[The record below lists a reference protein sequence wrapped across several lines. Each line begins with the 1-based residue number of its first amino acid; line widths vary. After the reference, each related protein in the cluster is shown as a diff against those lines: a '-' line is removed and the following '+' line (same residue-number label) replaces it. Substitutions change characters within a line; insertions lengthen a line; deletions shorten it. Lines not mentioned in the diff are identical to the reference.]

1 MSQCRDIE
9 SINKEFKLKKVQIEG
24 LGEVT
29 FKKSSRAKYIRLR
42 VEPFKGVVVTVPTY
56 LNYEFGINAVMGKY
70 EWLSARLQ
78 EVNQKEKE
86 LQFAEDSFPMQLKFY
101 SIEIRRTEEPTPK
114 RKFKNGVAFLCIPD
128 GWSFTSSDAQ
138 EFISESVNKVLRQEA
153 KIYLTDRVQ
162 HFSAFHQLSIGKV
175 TIRDTKTR
183 WGSCSY
189 QNNISLSLHLMKLPD
204 HLIDY
209 VVLHEL
215 AHTKEKNHQKPF
227 WTLLEVLC
235 NGNAK
240 KWDKELKNYNHLILR

>member
-1 MSQCRDIE
+1 M
-9 SINKEFKLKKVQIEG
+9 KKVQIEG

-29 FKKSSRAKYIRLR
+29 FKKSSKAKYIRLR

-78 EVNQKEKE
+78 EVSQKERE
-86 LQFAEDSFPMQLKFY
+86 LEYAEHSFPMQLKFY
-101 SIEIRRTEEPTPK
+101 TIQVQRTTDTTPK
-114 RKFKNGVAFLCIPD
+114 RKFKNGVAFLLIPD
-128 GWSFTSSDAQ
+128 TWSFTGGDCQ

-153 KIYLTDRVQ
+153 KIYLTGRVQ
-162 HFSAFHQLSIGKV
+162 HFSALHQLSIGKV

-215 AHTKEKNHQKPF
+215 AHTKEKNHQRPF